1 LSALSGKRI
10 VVTRAAHQADELA
23 SLLRAHDAEPVL
35 YPCIA
40 IAPPEDTA
48 KLDSAL
54 RDAANGDFDWLVL
67 TSPNTIMMLKQRID
81 AIGVSLPDSLYIA
94 AIGPGTAKAAS
105 ALLGLDA
112 RLIPETHIAEALAEA
127 LVPRSGTPILLPQ
140 SEIARPVL
148 AQSLIASGAAVK
160 AVTAYRTMTGNG
172 GADVPAML
180 ARHEIDAITFTS
192 GSTAMNFAVRL
203 MDEGGDLDSCD
214 GVCIAAIGPTT
225 AESVRGIGLRV
236 DVLPE
241 DHTLAGLAA
250 GLEAYYRY
258 PR

>member
-1 LSALSGKRI
+1 LSALAGKRI

-23 SLLRAHDAEPVL
+23 LLLREHGAEPVL
-35 YPCIA
+35 YPCID

-48 KLDSAL
+48 KLDAVL
-54 RDAANGDFDWLVL
+54 RDASKGEYDWLVL
-67 TSPNTIMMLKQRID
+67 TSANTVMILKQRLD
-81 AIGVSLPDSLYIA
+81 ASGVALPTELHIA

-112 RLIPETHIAEALAEA
+112 RLIPEKHIAAALAEA
-127 LVPRSGTPILLPQ
+127 LAPQSGTRILLPQ
-140 SEIARPVL
+140 AEMARPVL

-160 AVTAYRTMTGNG
+160 AVTAYRTVIGNG
-172 GADVPAML
+172 GADVPALL

-192 GSTAMNFAVRL
+192 GSTAANFAVRL
-203 MDEGGDLDSCD
+203 IDEDGDLESCD

-225 AESVRGIGLRV
+225 AVSVRGIGLRV

-241 DHTLAGLAA
+241 DHTLAGLVV
-250 GLEAYYRY
+250 GLDVYFQKER
-258 PR
+258 